1 MRLREKVAV
10 VTGAGSGIG
19 RGIALRF
26 AAEGAR
32 VLATDIDM
40 ERAEETARRIGAEGG
55 EAAALRLDV
64 SARADHEAALA
75 AALARFGRVDI
86 WVNNAGISRLAPYL
100 ELEDG
105 DWERVLDTNLRG
117 AHLGTQVAARHWV
130 GLGQP
135 GRILHIGSIDAEVT
149 YPHNVVY
156 CVSKAGLRM
165 LTKATALALAA
176 HGITVNEIAPGI
188 TDTEMIARRTRD
200 PGWMAGVQRRVP
212 AGRLAR
218 VEDIAA
224 AAAFLASDEA
234 AYVTGASLNVDGAQ
248 SIGADWALSQWQ
260 TAGSPPAD

>member
-1 MRLREKVAV
+1 MREKVAV

-19 RGIALRF
+19 RGIALGF

-32 VLATDIDM
+32 VLVTDLDP
-40 ERAEETARRIGAEGG
+40 ERAGDTVRRIGAGAG

-64 SARADHEAALA
+64 TARADHEAALA
-75 AALARFGRVDI
+75 AAIACFGRVDI
-86 WVNNAGISRLAPYL
+86 WVNNAGVSRLAPYL

-105 DWERVLDTNLRG
+105 DWETVLDTNLRG
-117 AHLGTQVAARHWV
+117 AHLGTQVVARHWV
-130 GLGQP
+130 ALGRK
-135 GRILHIGSIDAEVT
+135 GRIVNVGSIDAEVT
-149 YPHNVVY
+149 YPHNVAY

-165 LTKATALALAA
+165 LTKAAALALAA

-200 PGWMAGVQRRVP
+200 LSWMAGVQRRVP

-218 VEDIAA
+218 VEDVAA
-224 AAAFLASDEA
+224 AAVFLASDEA
-234 AYVTGASLNVDGAQ
+234 NYVTGASLNVDGAQ

-260 TAGSPPAD
+260 AAGSPSTEN